1 MESFIENDTFNNLPF
16 FNSSVLGFESKG
28 FLNSID
34 SQTYE
39 NIVLGG
45 GAVEEGGGEEPN
57 PSPAAHQQAEAHSVP
72 GAGNQLHADQ
82 DGGWS
87 REPRWD

>member
-16 FNSSVLGFESKG
+16 LNSSDLGFESKG
-28 FLNSID
+28 FL
-34 SQTYE
+34 TYK

-45 GAVEEGGGEEPN
+45 GAVEEGGAEEPN

-82 DGGWS
+82 DGGCS